1 MPTHDTLIVDF
12 ITAGPFQTNLYVVG
26 CAQTKQGAIVDAG
39 WDAPAL
45 LGMVQTHGLE
55 LSKVLQTHAHI
66 DHVAAL
72 SEVISAHPVPL
83 FLHPDDKPLYDGV
96 VQQGAMFGLP
106 INTLPQVTDWLEDG
120 QVLELG
126 ALEARVILLPGH
138 SPGSVVFYF
147 EQQGVMMSGDVLFQG
162 SIGRT
167 DLPGGSW
174 PAMQASL
181 AKLMTYPDDTVVY
194 CGHGPSTTIGRER
207 RTNPFL
213 DA

>member
-1 MPTHDTLIVDF
+1 MPTHDTLIVDS

-26 CAQTKQGAIVDAG
+26 CSKTKQGAIVDAG

-45 LGMVQTHGLE
+45 LGLVQHHDLTLT
-55 LSKVLQTHAHI
+55 KILQTHAHI

-72 SEVISAHPVPL
+72 APVVAAHPVPV
-83 FLHPDDKPLYDGV
+83 FLHPADRPLYDGV

-106 INTLPQVTDWLEDG
+106 MDPLPPVTDWLEDG
-120 QVLELG
+120 QIVEVGELT
-126 ALEARVILLPGH
+126 AKVILLPGH

-147 EQQGVMMSGDVLFQG
+147 EPQGVMLSGDVLFQG

-167 DLPGGSW
+167 DLPGSSW

-181 AKLMTYPDDTVVY
+181 VKLMTYPDDTVVY
-194 CGHGPSTTIGRER
+194 CGHGPATTIGNER
-207 RTNPFL
+207 NTNPFL